1 MPESLSDV
9 NASCCVIIL
18 PHFPSLLIRAIVIIF
33 IHSLY
38 EIYDCNSTSST
49 HYISW
54 NFMEATLA
62 SRFAIAI
69 DRVPL
74 SCRDR
79 CSAILEIGVAFCRFS
94 AIFRDRLY
102 KRLWQW
108 SHGWNAK
115 TAGERSRAL
124 NSAQRAGVGR
134 ETSPDGNLFQWSEN
148 NKLSAGSSRSLLIRC
163 DGNARAWNARQS
175 YRYRR
180 LTTYMYTVRWKVNRL
195 FRWLRIINW
204 LKK

>member
-1 MPESLSDV
+1 LPESLSDV

-115 TAGERSRAL
+115 TAGERSLRLIARKGLAL
-124 NSAQRAGVGR
+124 AEKLVPMEIYS
-134 ETSPDGNLFQWSEN
+134 SEARTTN
-148 NKLSAGSSRSLLIRC
+148 YRPVVVDLS
-163 DGNARAWNARQS
+163 
-175 YRYRR
+175 
-180 LTTYMYTVRWKVNRL
+180 
-195 FRWLRIINW
+195 
-204 LKK
+204 

>member
-1 MPESLSDV
+1 MKYM
-9 NASCCVIIL
+9 
-18 PHFPSLLIRAIVIIF
+18 IVIPLLWLI
-33 IHSLY
+33 
-38 EIYDCNSTSST
+38 T
-49 HYISW
+49 W

-62 SRFAIAI
+62 SRFAIAT

-74 SCRDR
+74 NCRDR
-79 CSAILEIGVAFCRFS
+79 YSSFFAILEIGVAFCRFP

-134 ETSPDGNLFQWSEN
+134 ETSPGGNLFRWSEN
-148 NKLSAGSSRSLLIRC
+148 NKLPAGSSRSLLIRC
-163 DGNARAWNARQS
+163 DRNARAWNARH
-175 YRYRR
+175 RID
-180 LTTYMYTVRWKVNRL
+180 TTEDRQHICILTVRWKVNRL
-195 FRWLRIINW
+195 FRWWLRIINW
-204 LKK
+204 HRKIEEVASSELYHQNINQSIKIWRN